1 MNKVIEISLIENRE
15 KKKKVED
22 NTQTLEDYKTKII
35 NDLED
40 MITLKFFDNSNNP
53 EIRNSDKFIDIRN
66 SFVIFYNTYI
76 EINKWLIG
84 KNSESKIV
92 KEILDNLIENVIERF
107 EKTNKDKKVIESLK
121 EVELIGNL
129 IKKHSEDVISVSMID
144 D

>member
-22 NTQTLEDYKTKII
+22 STQTLEDYKTKII

-53 EIRNSDKFIDIRN
+53 DIRNTEKFIDIRN

-92 KEILDNLIENVIERF
+92 KEILDNLIENVIERV
-107 EKTNKDKKVIESLK
+107 EKTNKDKSDLECLK

-129 IKKHSEDVISVSMID
+129 IKRSSEDVISVSMID
-144 D
+144 N

>member
-92 KEILDNLIENVIERF
+92 KEILDNLIENVVERF

>member
-22 NTQTLEDYKTKII
+22 NTQTLQDYKTKII

-53 EIRNSDKFIDIRN
+53 DIRNTEKFIDIRN

-76 EINKWLIG
+76 EINKWLIC

-92 KEILDNLIENVIERF
+92 KEILDNLIENVIERV
-107 EKTNKDKKVIESLK
+107 EKTNKDKNDLECLK

-129 IKKHSEDVISVSMID
+129 IKRSSEDVISVSMID
-144 D
+144 N

>member
-15 KKKKVED
+15 KKKRVED

-66 SFVIFYNTYI
+66 SFVTFYNTYI

-92 KEILDNLIENVIERF
+92 KEILDNLIENVVERF

-129 IKKHSEDVISVSMID
+129 IKKSSEDVISVSMID
-144 D
+144 S

>member
-40 MITLKFFDNSNNP
+40 MITLKFFDNSTSP
-53 EIRNSDKFIDIRN
+53 DIRNTEKFIDIRN
-66 SFVIFYNTYI
+66 SFVVFYNTYI

-92 KEILDNLIENVIERF
+92 KEILDNLIENVIERV
-107 EKTNKDKKVIESLK
+107 EKTNKNEKEVECLK

-129 IKKHSEDVISVSMID
+129 IKRSSEDVISVSMID
-144 D
+144 N

>member
-53 EIRNSDKFIDIRN
+53 DIRNSEKFIDIRN
-66 SFVIFYNTYI
+66 SFVVFYNTYI

-92 KEILDNLIENVIERF
+92 KEILDNLIDNVIERV
-107 EKTNKDKKVIESLK
+107 EKTNKKQVACLK

-129 IKKHSEDVISVSMID
+129 IKKSSEDIISVSMID
-144 D
+144 H

>member
-40 MITLKFFDNSNNP
+40 MITLKFFDNATSP
-53 EIRNSDKFIDIRN
+53 DIRNTEKFIDIRN
-66 SFVIFYNTYI
+66 SFVVFYNTYI

-92 KEILDNLIENVIERF
+92 KEILDNLIENVIERV
-107 EKTNKDKKVIESLK
+107 EKTNKNEKEVECLK

-129 IKKHSEDVISVSMID
+129 IKRSSEDVISVSMID
-144 D
+144 N